1 MTTDSPCGPVERIV
15 SLHTPGPW
23 LVSTDPDEP
32 EVVAELHTSGLAHF
46 LIVPHPEYMGGLGDI
61 AADARLVAAAPD
73 LLRLLG
79 LMFDA
84 YENGVDCFEDPE
96 DCAGYVGKAFRL
108 SDGEFKE
115 IADLL
120 NKLEDA
126 KALGVQAN
134 VELSCDPLA
143 GRPTQTP
150 G

>member
-1 MTTDSPCGPVERIV
+1 MNTTELPSGPVERIV

-23 LVSTDPDEP
+23 AVDIDLWHYGIAST
-32 EVVAELHTSGLAHF
+32 VVAGSERNTFPFRDLLVQVGGTDVERQEANTR
-46 LIVPHPEYMGGLGDI
+46 LI
-61 AADARLVAAAPD
+61 AAAPD

-96 DCAGYVGKAFRL
+96 DCASYVGKAFRL
-108 SDGEFKE
+108 PDREFKE

-126 KALGVQAN
+126 KTLGVPAN
-134 VELSCDPLA
+134 
-143 GRPTQTP
+143 TK
-150 G
+150 

>member
-1 MTTDSPCGPVERIV
+1 MRNVRGNT
-15 SLHTPGPW
+15 
-23 LVSTDPDEP
+23 
-32 EVVAELHTSGLAHF
+32 
-46 LIVPHPEYMGGLGDI
+46 

-134 VELSCDPLA
+134 AKSASDDGIKHVD
-143 GRPTQTP
+143 
-150 G
+150 